1 LSPCESLQSQAA
13 ALASLPATD
22 PERIAAERHAADCG
36 DCRPVLEEGRRLIRM
51 LEALPE
57 PAPPAPEV
65 LRRAAEPILQEL
77 RRPPHPARWGNAVW
91 NALPAL
97 SVVATWV
104 VLLARQ
110 AGPVV
115 GLIGIVSFAAV
126 RASGAL
132 GWPSAAAIL
141 ATSLGIAASQGW
153 HELSGPLGGLTGF
166 NCSKMELLVAVFPL
180 VIALLAPRITG
191 RAPSAS
197 VCAAAAAGGALVGQ
211 GALRLLCPLHD
222 SAPHLLVFHVG
233 GVLLAA
239 GAGALASQI
248 PIFRP
253 ATA

>member
-22 PERIAAERHAADCG
+22 PERIAAERHAAECG

-57 PAPPAPEV
+57 PAPPPPEV

-77 RRPPHPARWGNAVW
+77 RRPPHPARWGNSIW
-91 NALPAL
+91 NLLPAL
-97 SVVATWV
+97 AVVATWV
-104 VLLARQ
+104 ALLVRQ
-110 AGPVV
+110 TGMLV
-115 GLIGIVSFAAV
+115 GLIGLVGFAAV
-126 RASGAL
+126 RASDAL
-132 GWPSAAAIL
+132 GWLSAAAIV
-141 ATSLGIAASQGW
+141 ATSLGVAVSQGL
-153 HELSGPLGGLTGF
+153 HELSGPLGGLAGF
-166 NCSKMELLVAVFPL
+166 NCSRMELLVAVFPL

-197 VCAAAAAGGALVGQ
+197 VCAAAAAAGALVGQ

-239 GAGALASQI
+239 GAGALVSQL
-248 PIFRP
+248 PILRP
-253 ATA
+253 APA

>member
-1 LSPCESLQSQAA
+1 M
-13 ALASLPATD
+13 
-22 PERIAAERHAADCG
+22 AAERHASECAS
-36 DCRPVLEEGRRLIRM
+36 CRPVLEEGRRLIRL

-57 PAPPAPEV
+57 PAPPASEV
-65 LRRAAEPILQEL
+65 LRRTAEPILREL
-77 RRPPHPARWGNAVW
+77 RMPPHPARWGNAIW

-97 SVVATWV
+97 AVVATWV

-110 AGPVV
+110 TGAVV

-132 GWPSAAAIL
+132 GWPSAAAIA
-141 ATSLGIAASQGW
+141 ATSLGVAVSQGL
-153 HELSGPLGGLTGF
+153 HELGGPLGGLAGF
-166 NCSKMELLVAVFPL
+166 NCSRMELLVAVFPL

-197 VCAAAAAGGALVGQ
+197 ICAAAAAAGALVGQ
-211 GALRLLCPLHD
+211 GALQTLCPLHD

-239 GAGALASQI
+239 GAGALASQV

-253 ATA
+253 AEA